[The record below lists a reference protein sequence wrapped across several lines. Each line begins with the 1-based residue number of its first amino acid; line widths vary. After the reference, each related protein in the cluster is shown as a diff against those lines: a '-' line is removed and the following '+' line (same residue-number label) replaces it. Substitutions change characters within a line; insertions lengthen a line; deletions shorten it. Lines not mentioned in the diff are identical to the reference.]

1 MTSPSRNISRFLDTL
16 ADQLAIG
23 LDVMQMWRNDR
34 FGRGGDHTEFLN
46 AGFPAVRL
54 SVAVEN
60 YDWQHQDLRV
70 EKGKQIWRHHRQDG
84 FSLSGEGDQAERR
97 RTGRPRERAAAAGTN
112 GGRGGV
118 ARIRRSSWDGRLPGA
133 TE

>member
-1 MTSPSRNISRFLDTL
+1 MTRPSRNISRYLDTL

-23 LDVMQMWRNDR
+23 LDVMQIWRNDR

-70 EKGKQIWRHHRQDG
+70 EKGKSIWRHHRQDG
-84 FSLSGEGDQAERR
+84 FPLSGEG
-97 RTGRPRERAAAAGTN
+97 RP
-112 GGRGGV
+112 
-118 ARIRRSSWDGRLPGA
+118 S
-133 TE
+133 

>member
-1 MTSPSRNISRFLDTL
+1 MTAPSRNISRFLDTL

-23 LDVMQMWRNDR
+23 LDVMQIWRNDR

-70 EKGKQIWRHHRQDG
+70 EKGKQYGDTIDKMD
-84 FSLSGEGDQAERR
+84 FPYLEKVAKLNIAALAALASAPPPPEPTVEGA
-97 RTGRPRERAAAAGTN
+97 
-112 GGRGGV
+112 V
-118 ARIRRSSWDGRLPGA
+118 
-133 TE
+133 